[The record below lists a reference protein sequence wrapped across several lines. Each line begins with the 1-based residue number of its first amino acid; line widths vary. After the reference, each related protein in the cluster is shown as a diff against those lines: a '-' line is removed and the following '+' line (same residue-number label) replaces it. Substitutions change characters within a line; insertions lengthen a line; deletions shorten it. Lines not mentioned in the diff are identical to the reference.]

1 MDQLRPTNFEHKMHL
16 EVDLNSPMGIKGLS
30 NDMMKMFQKNGLTG
44 NEIKENPTAMI
55 QIMKGLETQEEIP

>member
-1 MDQLRPTNFEHKMHL
+1 MHL